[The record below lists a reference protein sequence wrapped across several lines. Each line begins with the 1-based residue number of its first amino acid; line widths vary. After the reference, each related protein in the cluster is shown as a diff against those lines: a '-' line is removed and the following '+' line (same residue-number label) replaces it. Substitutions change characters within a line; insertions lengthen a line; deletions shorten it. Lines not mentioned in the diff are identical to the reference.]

1 MKRSSRAGRLRLLF
15 APSSWV
21 FLVAGRY
28 FKTRRKE
35 KGNAASVLSAAGI
48 AVGVMT
54 LIAVLSVMNGFQLNT
69 IEAILELNSYHL
81 RILPESPDGAL
92 PAGSLMRLA
101 EIPGVRSAFLFT
113 EIQTLIR
120 AASPDSQVCVLRAL
134 PTDIMKTDPSLA
146 EKLEIVQGSFD
157 LEAEKGLVLGSELAR
172 RLRVKAGDY
181 VSLLNMAGADFTELR
196 PENLVFHVRG
206 VFKSGYYEYDLGWGF
221 LSLENAKALMSAADT
236 VLTGIKL
243 DDRFDDEAVF
253 GKARQII
260 GGGGQVVSWR
270 EYNKAIFGALRVEK
284 IMLMVLIGLIFV
296 VVASNIY
303 QSLRRSVY
311 ERTEEIG
318 VLKALGADPFS
329 IRLIFILEG
338 AFIGLAGCF
347 FGQLLGFLVAGH
359 INEIFSLAESAL
371 NRFIFL
377 VNAVLRPW
385 FPEMQ
390 GQAVSLFSPAYFY
403 LTEVPSK
410 ISWTEALFI
419 YSFAMLSTTLA
430 AYFASG
436 RVASIK
442 PAEVLRYE

>member
-1 MKRSSRAGRLRLLF
+1 
-15 APSSWV
+15 
-21 FLVAGRY
+21 
-28 FKTRRKE
+28 
-35 KGNAASVLSAAGI
+35 
-48 AVGVMT
+48 
-54 LIAVLSVMNGFQLNT
+54 
-69 IEAILELNSYHL
+69 
-81 RILPESPDGAL
+81 
-92 PAGSLMRLA
+92 
-101 EIPGVRSAFLFT
+101 
-113 EIQTLIR
+113 
-120 AASPDSQVCVLRAL
+120 
-134 PTDIMKTDPSLA
+134 
-146 EKLEIVQGSFD
+146 
-157 LEAEKGLVLGSELAR
+157 
-172 RLRVKAGDY
+172 
-181 VSLLNMAGADFTELR
+181 
-196 PENLVFHVRG
+196 
-206 VFKSGYYEYDLGWGF
+206 
-221 LSLENAKALMSAADT
+221 AKDLMSPADM

-253 GKARQII
+253 NKAEEII
-260 GGGGQVVSWR
+260 GRNGKVISWR

-338 AFIGLAGCF
+338 AFIGFAGCF

-359 INEIFSLAESAL
+359 INEIFSIAETAL
-371 NRFIFL
+371 NALIFL
-377 VNAVLRPW
+377 VNAALRPW
-385 FPEMQ
+385 FPGMR
-390 GQAVSLFSPAYFY
+390 GQAVSFFSPAYFY

-410 ISWTEALFI
+410 VFWTEALFV

>member
-1 MKRSSRAGRLRLLF
+1 MKSPL
-15 APSSWV
+15 WI

-28 FKTRRKE
+28 FKTRRRDR
-35 KGNAASVLSAAGI
+35 GNAASVLSAAGI

-54 LIAVLSVMNGFQLNT
+54 LVAVLAVMNGFQLNT

-81 RILPESPDGAL
+81 RVIPEEAGAGL
-92 PAGSLMRLA
+92 PAASLARLK
-101 EIPGVRSAFLFT
+101 EIPGVRAVFPFS
-113 EIQTLIR
+113 EIQTLVR
-120 AASPDSQVCVLRAL
+120 GASFDSLVCVLRAL
-134 PTDIMKTDPSLA
+134 PADILAKDPSLA
-146 EKLEIVQGSFD
+146 GKLNIVAGSFD
-157 LEAEKGLVLGSELAR
+157 LAPKEGLVLGSELAR
-172 RLRVKAGDY
+172 RLRVRVGEY
-181 VSLLNMAGADFTELR
+181 VSLLNMAGSDFAALA
-196 PENLVFHVRG
+196 PENLVFRVQG
-206 VFKSGYYEYDLGWGF
+206 IFKSGYYEYDMNWGF
-221 LSLENAKALMSAADT
+221 LSLENAKPLMSATDA

-243 DDRFDDEAVF
+243 AERFDDGEALREARKIVGGS
-253 GKARQII
+253 GK
-260 GGGGQVVSWR
+260 VVSWR

-284 IMLMVLIGLIFV
+284 VMLMILIGLIFV

-347 FGQLLGFLVAGH
+347 FGQILGLLVAGR
-359 INEIFSLAESAL
+359 INEIFSIAETAL
-371 NRFIFL
+371 NACIFF
-377 VNAVLRPW
+377 VNMLLRPW
-385 FPEMQ
+385 FPGAR
-390 GQAVSLFSPAYFY
+390 GQAVSLFSSTYFY
-403 LTEVPSK
+403 LTEVPAK
-410 ISWTEALFI
+410 VFWTEALFV
-419 YSFAMLSTTLA
+419 YAFAMLSTTLA